1 MKKIFLTILVVI
13 TTTFTSCITVAED
26 SKELE
31 KKVQQLEKDVA
42 ELQKAVGVTPSSDTL
57 ATSKKQKNSEQQSPS
72 EESKKSA
79 QENTKSVETQAIEAV
94 KYCLKMYCPKD
105 TYNDIRSVPK
115 SDGTIDVVVDFKSSI
130 GFKTTTYN
138 VSVYKG
144 NEYKINEI
152 AGLYG
157 YFPHREKF
165 PMK

>member
-1 MKKIFLTILVVI
+1 MKKIFFTILVVI
-13 TTTFTSCITVAED
+13 TVTFTSCITVAED

-57 ATSKKQKNSEQQSPS
+57 ATSKKQKDSEQQSPS

-115 SDGTIDVVVDFKSSI
+115 SDGTIDVVVDFKSPI
-130 GFKTTTYN
+130 GFETTTYN

-144 NEYKINEI
+144 NEYKINSI
-152 AGLYG
+152 SGLYG
-157 YFPHREKF
+157 QFPHREKF

>member
-1 MKKIFLTILVVI
+1 MKKIFFTILVVI

-42 ELQKAVGVTPSSDTL
+42 ELQKAVGVTTSSDTL
-57 ATSKKQKNSEQQSPS
+57 ATSKKQKDSEQQSPS

-115 SDGTIDVVVDFKSSI
+115 SDGTIDVVVDFKSPI
-130 GFKTTTYN
+130 GSPTTYN

-144 NEYKINEI
+144 NEYKINSI
-152 AGLYG
+152 SGIHG
-157 YFPHREKF
+157 QFPHREKF
-165 PMK
+165 PMR